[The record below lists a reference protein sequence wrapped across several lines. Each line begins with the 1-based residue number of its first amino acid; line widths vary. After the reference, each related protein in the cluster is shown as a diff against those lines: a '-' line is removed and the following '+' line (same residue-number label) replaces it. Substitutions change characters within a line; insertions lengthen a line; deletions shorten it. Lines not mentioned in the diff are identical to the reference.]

1 MSLVAGGGGEVQSR
15 DVFTLYS
22 CRQEE
27 VEGGS
32 GFAQPQVEESGQ
44 TSGILHLQ
52 DPNGRRAAGG
62 R

>member
-1 MSLVAGGGGEVQSR
+1 MKSR

-52 DPNGRRAAGG
+52 DRNGRRAARG